1 MAPSIPQ
8 PTQSGQNH
16 LHQESFAAAVVN
28 GTTENTSVSDWNP
41 EKDASAQP
49 NGLPNKG
56 DSESTLIVEDLQD
69 RDGERLTSIKFEI
82 DNDPQK
88 PVRTQTEL
96 ISGRRAGANWEKSRS
111 VVQPDTH
118 SSILC

>member
-8 PTQSGQNH
+8 IIQPGQNH

-28 GTTENTSVSDWNP
+28 GAVENTSVSDRSP
-41 EKDASAQP
+41 KQDASAQP

-69 RDGERLTSIKFEI
+69 RDGERLTSIRFEI

-111 VVQPDTH
+111 VAQLP
-118 SSILC
+118 SILC